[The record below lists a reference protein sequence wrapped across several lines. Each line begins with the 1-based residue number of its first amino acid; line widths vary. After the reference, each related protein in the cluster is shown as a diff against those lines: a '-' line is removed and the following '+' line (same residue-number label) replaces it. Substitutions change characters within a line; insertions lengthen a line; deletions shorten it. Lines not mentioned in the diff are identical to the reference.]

1 MRNFAKIGKN
11 RTFWEKKMKEQNEN
25 VDQSE
30 IIEKSEEE
38 NQDVVET
45 EMDAGADTVEKTE
58 ETSTTEEVTTEEET
72 EAVSEESDESAGV
85 SDVDT
90 QIENMKKNDAAK
102 MMVNKAKIIVKES
115 EDQMDECKLLLASDL
130 EHYEAAKQ
138 DLKDK
143 GMDASEAL
151 LSQLGYEAEENS
163 ELDEDIVVFEPKEE
177 VKAIRIEDVSSGA
190 FTGFIMALIAGAV
203 TLIGMVFLAMTKLNI
218 SWYVSTVFTKETL
231 TPVIE
236 WYAALVNMAQQ
247 PMVGAALIGLTVLL
261 VMWIVYKIRV
271 STRASRNLSM
281 AKEQLETAETY
292 SAQKGTCKDEM
303 DKVDAYIH
311 DAIKT
316 LKTFQV
322 VLHEQEAKLE
332 RIYHIEHDKIET
344 SDFHHKSNAE
354 MKDTQELINVIKEFM
369 SLPMSEEGKLSGKS
383 SLFLHRAKAK
393 VQKVLDRLY

>member
-1 MRNFAKIGKN
+1 
-11 RTFWEKKMKEQNEN
+11 MKEQNEN

-30 IIEKSEEE
+30 IAENSEEVK
-38 NQDVVET
+38 QDVVET
-45 EMDAGADTVEKTE
+45 EMDAGADTVEKAE
-58 ETSTTEEVTTEEET
+58 ENSTTEEVTTEEET
-72 EAVSEESDESAGV
+72 EAVSEESDESTEV

-138 DLKDK
+138 ELKDK
-143 GMDASEAL
+143 GMDASEVL

-177 VKAIRIEDVSSGA
+177 LKAIRIEDVSSGA

-247 PMVGAALIGLTVLL
+247 PMVGAALIGLAVLL

-281 AKEQLETAETY
+281 AKGQLETAETY

-332 RIYHIEHDKIET
+332 RIYHIEEEKIES
-344 SDFHHKSNAE
+344 SDFHHKSNME